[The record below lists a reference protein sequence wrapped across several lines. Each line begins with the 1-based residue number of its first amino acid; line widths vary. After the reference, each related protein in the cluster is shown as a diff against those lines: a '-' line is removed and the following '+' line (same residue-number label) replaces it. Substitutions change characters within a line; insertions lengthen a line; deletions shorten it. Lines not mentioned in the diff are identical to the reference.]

1 MGIYSVSEVTR
12 YIKDKMDGDPLLGRV
27 LVRGEISNFKSHYSG
42 HCYFTLKDA
51 AASIKSVMF
60 KSRAQYLKFMP
71 ENGMRV
77 VAEGHITVYERD
89 GQYQLYAS
97 GLFPEGAGELSV
109 AFEQLKARLAAEGLF
124 DASHKALLPAYPK
137 MIGVITSPVGAVL
150 RDIVKVAKR
159 RNPKV
164 ALRLYPVLV
173 QGEGAARQ
181 IAGAIGFFNERY
193 PVDAL
198 IVGRGGGSMEDLWA
212 FNEEPV
218 VRAIY
223 ESKIPVVS
231 AVGHETDYTL
241 ADFAADVRAA
251 TPSQAAELTVP
262 DAAEISRYVASL
274 ETRLRRRAE
283 RIVDEKRKRLS
294 VSLNHRMFL
303 NPQIALAGKKQSVD
317 YFVEKLAAGKEA
329 ALTGKRHRLQ
339 VLLEKLEMLSPL
351 AVVKRGYGIVK
362 SGDTIVRRASDV
374 AEGQRLEIVMSD
386 AVAEA
391 VVTGVRKER
400 ASETLRKK

>member
-27 LVRGEISNFKSHYSG
+27 LIRGEISNFKSHYSG

-124 DASHKALLPAYPK
+124 DASHKAPLPAYPK
-137 MIGVITSPVGAVL
+137 LIGVVTSPVGAVL

-173 QGEGAARQ
+173 QGEGAAEQ
-181 IAGAIGFFNERY
+181 IAGAISFFNERY

-251 TPSQAAELTVP
+251 TPSQAAELIVP

-283 RIVDEKRKRLS
+283 RIVDEKRRRLS

-400 ASETLRKK
+400 ASETLRKR

>member
-12 YIKDKMDGDPLLGRV
+12 YIKDRMDGDPLLGRV

-89 GQYQLYAS
+89 GQYQMYAS

-109 AFEQLKARLAAEGLF
+109 AFEQLKERLAAEGLF
-124 DASHKALLPAYPK
+124 DASHKAPLPAYPK

-303 NPQIALAGKKQSVD
+303 NPQIALAGKKQAVD
-317 YFVEKLAAGKEA
+317 YFVEKLAAGKDA

>member
-27 LVRGEISNFKSHYSG
+27 LIRGEISNFKSHYSG

-124 DASHKALLPAYPK
+124 DASHKAPLPAYPK
-137 MIGVITSPVGAVL
+137 LIGVVTSPVGAVL

-173 QGEGAARQ
+173 QGEGAAEQ
-181 IAGAIGFFNERY
+181 IAGAISFFNECY

-251 TPSQAAELTVP
+251 TPSQAAELIVP

-283 RIVDEKRKRLS
+283 RIVDEKRRRLS
-294 VSLNHRMFL
+294 VSLDHRMFL

-400 ASETLRKK
+400 ASETLRKR